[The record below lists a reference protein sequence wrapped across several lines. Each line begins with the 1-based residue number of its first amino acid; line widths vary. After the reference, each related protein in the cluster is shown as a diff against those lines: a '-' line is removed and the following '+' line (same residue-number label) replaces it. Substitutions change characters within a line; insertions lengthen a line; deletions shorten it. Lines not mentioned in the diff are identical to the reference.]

1 MSGTGLQRR
10 PARTASPRAGIGAWA
25 ARRGPRPPVEGSA
38 ARTLDAP
45 RPAGEPRTAP
55 GGSTRAPLSVVPAR
69 ARRRRFST
77 VVLSLVALVVAL
89 ASILV
94 LNIQISGGQY
104 RLVELRAQEQA
115 LTQQNEA
122 LTQDLEFYSAPQN
135 LAVMAADLGM
145 VPAQSSGT
153 VDLTT
158 GTVEGDPVP
167 AEEQKDQEILVDHPR
182 QTGSEAADR
191 AADRAEDREREKAEK
206 AEKDAEERARQAEAP
221 AADAELDGGSL
232 PAPQQRT
239 PGE

>member
-1 MSGTGLQRR
+1 
-10 PARTASPRAGIGAWA
+10 
-25 ARRGPRPPVEGSA
+25 
-38 ARTLDAP
+38 
-45 RPAGEPRTAP
+45 
-55 GGSTRAPLSVVPAR
+55 
-69 ARRRRFST
+69 
-77 VVLSLVALVVAL
+77 
-89 ASILV
+89 
-94 LNIQISGGQY
+94 
-104 RLVELRAQEQA
+104 
-115 LTQQNEA
+115 
-122 LTQDLEFYSAPQN
+122 
-135 LAVMAADLGM
+135 M

-167 AEEQKDQEILVDHPR
+167 AEELKDQEILVDHPR